1 MKFTSETELSVV
13 RKLKPEPV
21 AVVIKRL
28 ITDLGLKKRYNQERI
43 IQRWPEIV
51 GETIACRAKAT
62 RIENGKLYVSV
73 DRPTWRN
80 ELILRKKDILGRI
93 NSLMKHDVVKDII
106 FR

>member
-1 MKFTSETELSVV
+1 MELSVV

-21 AVVIKRL
+21 AAVIKRL

-51 GETIACRAKAT
+51 GETIARRAKAT

-93 NSLMKHDVVKDII
+93 NSVMKHDVVKDII